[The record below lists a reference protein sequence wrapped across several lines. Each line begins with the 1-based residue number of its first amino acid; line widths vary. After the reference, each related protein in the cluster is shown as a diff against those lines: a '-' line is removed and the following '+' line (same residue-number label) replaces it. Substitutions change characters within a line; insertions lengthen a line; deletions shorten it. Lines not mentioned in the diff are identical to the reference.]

1 MDLPPAIV
9 ARTVAEASS
18 RCQGNTRRGL
28 CVHIVLRLWSH
39 QSPGDSM
46 HTVGIRD
53 LKAHLS
59 RHLKRVRAGTR
70 LLVTERGRSIATIA
84 PVDAPVDHDW
94 AHRFVA
100 GGRALWSGGYQTH
113 KGECGPPAF
122 DRWLRDGRWEH
133 WLPEAGN
140 NVTALPTMSLELQA
154 RRRALL
160 MGTDQ

>member
-1 MDLPPAIV
+1 
-9 ARTVAEASS
+9 
-18 RCQGNTRRGL
+18 
-28 CVHIVLRLWSH
+28 
-39 QSPGDSM
+39 M

-100 GGRALWSGGYQTH
+100 GGRALWSGGKPAGRTSSTRLAGTQTVSNAVL
-113 KGECGPPAF
+113 E
-122 DRWLRDGRWEH
+122 DRG
-133 WLPEAGN
+133 
-140 NVTALPTMSLELQA
+140 
-154 RRRALL
+154 
-160 MGTDQ
+160 